1 METRANYVAVGIF
14 TLVAL
19 VTAFVLVYWFGRF
32 DGRDQLVPLDI
43 RIQGSVSGLG
53 EGSLVTFNGIDVGRV
68 SGLRLDATDPRFV
81 IVNTRINRNTPVRA
95 DTRASIGIR
104 GLSGGAYIQL
114 EGGSPQ
120 ELRLLQSEGEG
131 STDPTTQAPVI
142 SGDPAALA
150 DLVARVNDLANTT
163 ERVMETVEAF
173 VTTNSSTVTRT
184 LSNAETFS
192 KALAD
197 NSGGVDEFLTSAGK
211 VAESLSSL
219 SQKLD
224 GSVSRLEAV
233 LNAVDP
239 ASVKATV
246 ESVQNSAA
254 QIETLTKGANE
265 TLSRIDETVTAV
277 DAESIKATV
286 ESIGT
291 AAKRVEAMSG
301 SLSASVAALTAAI
314 QPQKVGATVDNLE
327 KLTQDAQKLVQA
339 IDAETV
345 KSTIESVNRSA
356 ATIETVTKSAETVLA
371 DAGKAV
377 KAVDPAA
384 VKATVGNINAT
395 AARIEALSD
404 NLTTS
409 LNSVVAALQPDKI
422 RSVVDNADRLTRDAQ
437 QVVASI
443 DGEKLRKTVDDI
455 SQTASNA
462 RGLLEG
468 IDQDAV
474 RSLVAEMGNASKSV
488 ATILQSLDAARID
501 RAVDNIADAA
511 SGAQKVV
518 SDVSKITEKFSD
530 KGDDVD
536 RIFADATELSGRLN
550 EASKRVDGLLDK
562 VDSLLGSG
570 QTDGLVADARSTLA
584 TFRQAARSLEVQV
597 SAISG
602 NIDRFTKRGLGDT
615 QGLIKD
621 ARQSLNALNRVI
633 RNIESNPSSLIT
645 GSGGS
650 RVRETRGG
658 RPRR

>member
-68 SGLRLDATDPRFV
+68 SGLRLDPTDPRFV

-95 DTRASIGIR
+95 DTRANIGIR
-104 GLSGGAYIQL
+104 GLSGGAYVQL

-120 ELRLLQSEGEG
+120 ELRLLEVSEEADGETG
-131 STDPTTQAPVI
+131 AAPMI
-142 SGDPAALA
+142 TGDPAALA
-150 DLVARVNDLANTT
+150 DLVTRVNELANTT
-163 ERVMETVEAF
+163 ERVMETVEQF
-173 VTTNSSTVTRT
+173 VSTNSSTVTRT

-197 NSGGVDEFLTSAGK
+197 NSGDVDEFLTSAGK
-211 VAESLSSL
+211 VAESLTSL

-233 LNAVDP
+233 LEAVDP
-239 ASVKATV
+239 Q
-246 ESVQNSAA
+246 SVQ
-254 QIETLTKGANE
+254 
-265 TLSRIDETVTAV
+265 
-277 DAESIKATV
+277 ATV
-286 ESIGT
+286 ESI
-291 AAKRVEAMSG
+291 
-301 SLSASVAALTAAI
+301 
-314 QPQKVGATVDNLE
+314 
-327 KLTQDAQKLVQA
+327 
-339 IDAETV
+339 
-345 KSTIESVNRSA
+345 NRSA
-356 ATIETVTKSAETVLA
+356 ANIENLTKSAEAVLA
-371 DAGKAV
+371 DAGRAV
-377 KAVDPAA
+377 AAVDPAT
-384 VKATVGNINAT
+384 VKETVDNINST
-395 AARIEALSD
+395 AARLETLSD

-422 RSVVDNADRLTRDAQ
+422 RSVVDNADKLTRDAQ

-443 DGEKLRKTVDDI
+443 DGDKLRQTVDDI

-488 ATILQSLDAARID
+488 ATILDSLDAARID
-501 RAVDNIADAA
+501 TAVDNIANAA

-518 SDVSKITEKFSD
+518 SDVSRITERFSD

-536 RIFADATELSGRLN
+536 QIFADATELSGRLN

-570 QTDGLVADARSTLA
+570 QADGLVADARSTLA
-584 TFRQAARSLEVQV
+584 TFRRTARSLEVQV

-602 NIDRFTKRGLGDT
+602 NVDRFTKRGLGDT

-650 RVRETRGG
+650 RVRETRSG